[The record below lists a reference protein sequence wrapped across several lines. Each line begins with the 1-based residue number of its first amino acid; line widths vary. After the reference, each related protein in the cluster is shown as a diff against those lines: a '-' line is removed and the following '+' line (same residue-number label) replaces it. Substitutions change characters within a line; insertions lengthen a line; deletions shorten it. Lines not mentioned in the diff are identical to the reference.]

1 MNKFLLLFLATILLI
16 GCTSKSKVEQEI
28 AAIPVDFEMIRFD
41 KVFAGATAAD
51 LPHLKAQ
58 YPLFFPKRFD
68 DSIWEQRMVDT
79 LQLGLNEAVLEVFPS
94 EEKLEEELQ
103 ALFQHIKYYFEDFD
117 TPKVYTTT
125 SDVDYKNKVI
135 LADSLLI
142 IELDTY
148 LGSDHYFYAD
158 ISRYITKTMKPT
170 MLVSDVATAYS
181 RNYIEVPR
189 QRSFMAQ
196 MVYFGKELYLKDI
209 WLPSTNDALKI
220 GYTESE
226 MQWAQENEAYIW
238 SYFVEGELLYDT
250 GAKLAGRFINPAP
263 FSKFK
268 LELDNESP
276 GMVGRFIGWQIVRS
290 YMEKNDVSIEKLM
303 ATPADEL
310 FKNSKYKPK
319 K

>member
-1 MNKFLLLFLATILLI
+1 MNKVLLLILTAILLV

-28 AAIPVDFEMIRFD
+28 AKIPVDFELIRFD
-41 KVFAGATAAD
+41 KVFGSATVTD

-58 YPLFFPKRFD
+58 YPMFFPERFD

-79 LQLGLNEAVLEVFPS
+79 LQLSLNEAVWEVFPT
-94 EEKLEEELQ
+94 EEKLEEELE
-103 ALFQHIKYYFEDFD
+103 ALFQHLKYYDEDFD

-158 ISRYITKTMKPT
+158 ISRYITKTMKPS
-170 MLVSDVATAYS
+170 MVVSDVATAYS
-181 RNYIEVPR
+181 RNYIPVPR
-189 QRSFMAQ
+189 QRSFMEQ
-196 MVYFGKELYLKDI
+196 MIYFGKELYLKDM
-209 WLPSTNDALKI
+209 WLPNTHDAVKI

-226 MQWAQENEAYIW
+226 LQWAQENEAYIW
-238 SYFVEGELLYDT
+238 SYFVEGELLFSTDT
-250 GAKLAGRFINPAP
+250 KLAGRFINPAP

-290 YMEKNDVSIEKLM
+290 YMEKNDVSIRQLM
-303 ATPADEL
+303 TTPADEL

>member
-1 MNKFLLLFLATILLI
+1 MNKFLLLILVTLML
-16 GCTSKSKVEQEI
+16 GACTSKSKVEQEI
-28 AAIPVDFEMIRFD
+28 AKIPVDFELIRFD
-41 KVFAGATAAD
+41 KIFGNATVTD
-51 LPHLKAQ
+51 LPHLKTQ
-58 YPLFFPKRFD
+58 YPLFFPERFD

-94 EEKLEEELQ
+94 EEKMEEELQ

-117 TPKVYTTT
+117 TPKVYATT

-135 LADSLLI
+135 VADSLLI

-148 LGSDHYFYAD
+148 LGSEHYFYSD
-158 ISRYITKTMKPT
+158 ISRFITKTMKPS
-170 MLVSDVATAYS
+170 MVISDVATAYS

-196 MVYFGKELYLKDI
+196 MIYFGKELYLKDV
-209 WLPSTNDALKI
+209 WLPKTKDALKI
-220 GYTESE
+220 GYTENE
-226 MQWAQENEAYIW
+226 LQWAQENEAYIW
-238 SYFVEGELLYDT
+238 SFFVEGELLYSTDT
-250 GAKLAGRFINPAP
+250 KLAGRFINPAP

-276 GMVGRFIGWQIVRS
+276 GMIGRFIGWQIVRS
-290 YMEKNDVSIEKLM
+290 YMEKNDVSIEQLM
-303 ATPADEL
+303 VTSADEL

>member
-1 MNKFLLLFLATILLI
+1 MLV

-28 AAIPVDFEMIRFD
+28 AKIPVDFELIRFD
-41 KVFAGATAAD
+41 KVFGYATAAD

-58 YPLFFPKRFD
+58 YPMFFPKRFD
-68 DSIWEQRMVDT
+68 DSIWQQRMVDT
-79 LQLGLNEAVLEVFPS
+79 LQIALNEAVLEVFPS
-94 EEKLEEELQ
+94 EENLEEELQ
-103 ALFQHIKYYFEDFD
+103 ALFQHIKYYFKDFD

-135 LADSLLI
+135 VADSLLI

-148 LGSDHYFYAD
+148 LGSEHYFYSD
-158 ISRYITKTMKPT
+158 ISRFITKTMKPT
-170 MLVSDVATAYS
+170 MVVSDVATAYS
-181 RNYIEVPR
+181 RNYIEIPR
-189 QRSFMAQ
+189 QRNFMEQ
-196 MVYFGKELYLKDI
+196 MIYFGKELYIKDV
-209 WLPSTNDALKI
+209 WLPNTEDALKI

-226 MQWAQENEAYIW
+226 LLWAQDNEAYIW
-238 SYFVEGELLYDT
+238 SFFVEGELLYSTDT
-250 GAKLAGRFINPAP
+250 KLAGRFINPAP

-276 GMVGRFIGWQIVRS
+276 GMIGRFIGWQIVKS
-290 YMEKNDVSIEKLM
+290 YMEKNDATLPQLM
-303 ATPADEL
+303 VTPADEI